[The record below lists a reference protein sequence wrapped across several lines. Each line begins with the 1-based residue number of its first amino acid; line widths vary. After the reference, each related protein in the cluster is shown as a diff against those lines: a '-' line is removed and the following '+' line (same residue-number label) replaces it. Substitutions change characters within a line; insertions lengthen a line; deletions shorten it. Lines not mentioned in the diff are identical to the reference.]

1 MHRPDGCAAF
11 HALLPLMK
19 ESSSAAKCLAGGL
32 RSVLAATAALAPSA
46 AHDIAGHTEGQV
58 GTSYTLTVIETLN
71 SEAGG
76 YKAIR

>member
-1 MHRPDGCAAF
+1 M
-11 HALLPLMK
+11 
-19 ESSSAAKCLAGGL
+19 
-32 RSVLAATAALAPSA
+32 LAATAALAPSA